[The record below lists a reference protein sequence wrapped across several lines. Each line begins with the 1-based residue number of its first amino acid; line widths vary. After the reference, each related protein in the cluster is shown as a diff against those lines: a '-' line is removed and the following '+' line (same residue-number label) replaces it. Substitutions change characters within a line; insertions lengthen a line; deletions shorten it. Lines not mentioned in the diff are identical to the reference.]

1 MLELNEFG
9 CVRRPLRHPFKRP
22 VHPGLLSFWLPA
34 VRKSAQGLL
43 DVSLLAGT
51 CLNCHVSD
59 PKLATSIP
67 VIAGKPE
74 AVLKAQL
81 LAYKSDLVPAGT
93 TIMNRLAK
101 GYSDDEIGAL
111 AAYFSKLDAKGFAPA
126 GVKK

>member
-1 MLELNEFG
+1 MFFPPARLKNNL
-9 CVRRPLRHPFKRP
+9 V
-22 VHPGLLSFWLPA
+22 LLAGIASAALIPA
-34 VRKSAQGLL
+34 APWSAARAQGVL

-74 AVLKAQL
+74 SILKAQL
-81 LAYKSDLVPAGT
+81 LVYKSGPAPTGT

-101 GYSDDEIGAL
+101 GYTDDEISAL
-111 AAYFSKLDAKGFAPA
+111 AAYFSKLDAKGFASG
-126 GVKK
+126 GVNK

>member
-1 MLELNEFG
+1 MVFFPA
-9 CVRRPLRHPFKRP
+9 RLRNNL
-22 VHPGLLSFWLPA
+22 VLLAGLASAALIAAAPRSSA
-34 VRKSAQGLL
+34 RAQGVL
-43 DVSLLAGT
+43 DVSLLAAT

-67 VIAGKPE
+67 FIAGKPE

-111 AAYFSKLDAKGFAPA
+111 AAYFSKLDAKRFAPA

>member
-1 MLELNEFG
+1 MFSFY
-9 CVRRPLRHPFKRP
+9 VRLKNSL
-22 VHPGLLSFWLPA
+22 VLLSGIASAALIAATPSSGA
-34 VRKSAQGLL
+34 RAQGVL

-81 LAYKSDLVPAGT
+81 LAYKSDHAPAGT

-101 GYSDDEIGAL
+101 GYSDDEVAAL

>member
-1 MLELNEFG
+1 MF
-9 CVRRPLRHPFKRP
+9 
-22 VHPGLLSFWLPA
+22 SFHAFLKNNLVYLASLASA
-34 VRKSAQGLL
+34 VLMAAAPWHGARAQGVL

-81 LAYKSDLVPAGT
+81 LAYKSDQAPAGT

-101 GYSDDEIGAL
+101 GYSDDEIAAL
-111 AAYFSKLDAKGFAPA
+111 AAYFSKLDAKGIVPA

>member
-1 MLELNEFG
+1 MFSSHARLKYNLVYLASLASTALIATVPWYG
-9 CVRRPLRHPFKRP
+9 VR
-22 VHPGLLSFWLPA
+22 
-34 VRKSAQGLL
+34 AQGVL
-43 DVSLLAGT
+43 DVSLVAGT

-81 LAYKSDLVPAGT
+81 LAYKSEQVPAGT

-101 GYSDDEIGAL
+101 GYSEDEIAAL

>member
-1 MLELNEFG
+1 MFFFPTRLKNNL
-9 CVRRPLRHPFKRP
+9 VLLA
-22 VHPGLLSFWLPA
+22 GLASVALIAAAPWSA
-34 VRKSAQGLL
+34 ARAQGVL

-93 TIMNRLAK
+93 TIMNRLGK

>member
-1 MLELNEFG
+1 MFFFPARLKNNL
-9 CVRRPLRHPFKRP
+9 V
-22 VHPGLLSFWLPA
+22 LLAGIASAALIPA
-34 VRKSAQGLL
+34 APWSAARAQGVL

-101 GYSDDEIGAL
+101 GYSDDEIRAL
-111 AAYFSKLDAKGFAPA
+111 AAYFSTLDAKGFGPG

>member
-1 MLELNEFG
+1 MFSFY
-9 CVRRPLRHPFKRP
+9 VRLKNSL
-22 VHPGLLSFWLPA
+22 VLLAGIAPA
-34 VRKSAQGLL
+34 ALIAATPWSGARALGVL

-81 LAYKSDLVPAGT
+81 LAYKSNQAPAGT

-101 GYSDDEIGAL
+101 GYSDDEVAAL
-111 AAYFSKLDAKGFAPA
+111 AAYFSELDAKGFAPA

>member
-1 MLELNEFG
+1 MFSFHALLKNNLV
-9 CVRRPLRHPFKRP
+9 CLA
-22 VHPGLLSFWLPA
+22 GLASA
-34 VRKSAQGLL
+34 AQGGL

-81 LAYKSDLVPAGT
+81 LAYKSDQAPAGT

-101 GYSDDEIGAL
+101 GYSDDEIAAL
-111 AAYFSKLDAKGFAPA
+111 AAYFSKLDAKGIVPA

>member
-1 MLELNEFG
+1 MFFS
-9 CVRRPLRHPFKRP
+9 RAPLKQSNARLASVLLVMSLSITPFAT
-22 VHPGLLSFWLPA
+22 VCGQTTF
-34 VRKSAQGLL
+34 
-43 DVSLLAGT
+43 DVSLLAGN

-59 PKLATSIP
+59 VKSATSIP

-81 LAYKSDLVPAGT
+81 LAYKSDKAPPGT

-101 GYSDDEIGAL
+101 GYSDDEIAAL
-111 AAYFSKLDAKGFAPA
+111 AVYFSTLDDKGVVSA

>member
-1 MLELNEFG
+1 MFFFPTRLKNNL
-9 CVRRPLRHPFKRP
+9 VLLA
-22 VHPGLLSFWLPA
+22 GLASAALIAAAPWSA
-34 VRKSAQGLL
+34 ARAQGVL
-43 DVSLLAGT
+43 DVSLLAGA

-81 LAYKSDLVPAGT
+81 LAYKSDQAPAGT

-101 GYSDDEIGAL
+101 GYNDDEIAAL

>member
-1 MLELNEFG
+1 MF
-9 CVRRPLRHPFKRP
+9 
-22 VHPGLLSFWLPA
+22 SFHARLKNNLVYLTSLAATALIAMAPWHA
-34 VRKSAQGLL
+34 VRAQGVL
-43 DVSLLAGT
+43 DISLLAGT

-81 LAYKSDLVPAGT
+81 LAYKSEQAPAGT

-101 GYSDDEIGAL
+101 GYSEDEIAAL
-111 AAYFSKLDAKGFAPA
+111 AAYFSTLDAKGFAPA

>member
-1 MLELNEFG
+1 MNKQRL
-9 CVRRPLRHPFKRP
+9 
-22 VHPGLLSFWLPA
+22 GLSSKGVSISVSFAMCAWVGILPA
-34 VRKSAQGLL
+34 HAQSTF
-43 DVSLLAGT
+43 DVSVTAGT
-51 CLNCHVSD
+51 CLNCHVSE

-81 LAYKSDLVPAGT
+81 LAYKSDQAPAGT
-93 TIMNRLAK
+93 TIMSRLAK
-101 GYSDDEIGAL
+101 GYNDDEIAAL

>member
-1 MLELNEFG
+1 MVFFPARLKNNL
-9 CVRRPLRHPFKRP
+9 V
-22 VHPGLLSFWLPA
+22 LLACLASAALIAAAPWSA
-34 VRKSAQGLL
+34 ARAQGVL

-59 PKLATSIP
+59 SKLATSIP
-67 VIAGKPE
+67 VIAGKSE

>member
-1 MLELNEFG
+1 MFFS
-9 CVRRPLRHPFKRP
+9 RAPLKQSNARLASVLLVMSLSITPFAT
-22 VHPGLLSFWLPA
+22 VC
-34 VRKSAQGLL
+34 AQTTF
-43 DVSLLAGT
+43 DVSLLAGN

-59 PKLATSIP
+59 VKSATSIP

-81 LAYKSDLVPAGT
+81 LAYKSDKAPPGT

-101 GYSDDEIGAL
+101 GYSDDEIAAL
-111 AAYFSKLDAKGFAPA
+111 AVYFSTLDDKGVVSA

>member
-1 MLELNEFG
+1 MFFFPTRLKNNL
-9 CVRRPLRHPFKRP
+9 VLLA
-22 VHPGLLSFWLPA
+22 GLASAALIAAAPWSA
-34 VRKSAQGLL
+34 ARAQGVL

-93 TIMNRLAK
+93 TIMNRLGK

>member
-1 MLELNEFG
+1 MVFFPARLKNNL
-9 CVRRPLRHPFKRP
+9 VLLA
-22 VHPGLLSFWLPA
+22 GLASAALIAAAPWSA
-34 VRKSAQGLL
+34 ARAQGVL

-101 GYSDDEIGAL
+101 GYNDDEIAAL

>member
-1 MLELNEFG
+1 MFSFY
-9 CVRRPLRHPFKRP
+9 VRLKNSL
-22 VHPGLLSFWLPA
+22 VLLAGIAPA
-34 VRKSAQGLL
+34 ALIAATPWSGARAQGVL

-81 LAYKSDLVPAGT
+81 LAYKSSQAPAGT

-101 GYSDDEIGAL
+101 GYSDDEVAAL

>member
-1 MLELNEFG
+1 MFFFPTRLKNNL
-9 CVRRPLRHPFKRP
+9 VLLA
-22 VHPGLLSFWLPA
+22 GLASAALIAAAPWSA
-34 VRKSAQGLL
+34 ARAQGVL

-74 AVLKAQL
+74 AVLKSQL
-81 LAYKSDLVPAGT
+81 LSYKSDQAPAGT

-101 GYSDDEIGAL
+101 GYNDDEIAAL

>member
-1 MLELNEFG
+1 MFFS
-9 CVRRPLRHPFKRP
+9 RPPLKQSNARLAGVSLVMSLTITPFAT
-22 VHPGLLSFWLPA
+22 VC
-34 VRKSAQGLL
+34 AQTTF
-43 DVSLLAGT
+43 DVSLLAGN

-59 PKLATSIP
+59 IKSATSIP

-81 LAYKSDLVPAGT
+81 LAYKSDQTPAGT

-101 GYSDDEIGAL
+101 GYSDGEIAAL
-111 AAYFSKLDAKGFAPA
+111 AAYFSTLDAKGVVSA

>member
-1 MLELNEFG
+1 MFSFY
-9 CVRRPLRHPFKRP
+9 VRLKNSL
-22 VHPGLLSFWLPA
+22 VLLAGIAPA
-34 VRKSAQGLL
+34 ALIAATPWSGARAQGVL

-81 LAYKSDLVPAGT
+81 LAYKSNQAPAGT

-101 GYSDDEIGAL
+101 GYSDDEVAAL
-111 AAYFSKLDAKGFAPA
+111 AAYFSELDAKGFAPA

>member
-1 MLELNEFG
+1 MFFFPTRLKNNL
-9 CVRRPLRHPFKRP
+9 VLLA
-22 VHPGLLSFWLPA
+22 GLASAALIAAAPWSA
-34 VRKSAQGLL
+34 ARAQGVL

-81 LAYKSDLVPAGT
+81 LAYKSDQAPAGT

-101 GYSDDEIGAL
+101 GYNDDEIAAL

>member
-1 MLELNEFG
+1 MFFFPTRLKNNL
-9 CVRRPLRHPFKRP
+9 VLLA
-22 VHPGLLSFWLPA
+22 GLA
-34 VRKSAQGLL
+34 SAALIAAAPWSAARAEGVL

-81 LAYKSDLVPAGT
+81 LAYKSDQAPAGT

-101 GYSDDEIGAL
+101 GYNDDEIAAL

>member
-1 MLELNEFG
+1 MFFFSARLKNSL
-9 CVRRPLRHPFKRP
+9 V
-22 VHPGLLSFWLPA
+22 LLAGIASASLMAATPWSGA
-34 VRKSAQGLL
+34 RAQGVL

-81 LAYKSDLVPAGT
+81 LAYKSDQAPAGT

-101 GYSDDEIGAL
+101 GYNDDEIAAL
-111 AAYFSKLDAKGFAPA
+111 AAYFSKLDAMGFAPA

>member
-1 MLELNEFG
+1 MFSLY
-9 CVRRPLRHPFKRP
+9 LRLKNSL
-22 VHPGLLSFWLPA
+22 VLLAGIAPA
-34 VRKSAQGLL
+34 ALIAATPWSGARAQGLL

-81 LAYKSDLVPAGT
+81 LAYKSNQAPAGT

-101 GYSDDEIGAL
+101 GYSDDEVAAL
-111 AAYFSKLDAKGFAPA
+111 AAYFSELDAKGFAPA

>member
-1 MLELNEFG
+1 MFFSRTPLKQSN
-9 CVRRPLRHPFKRP
+9 VRL
-22 VHPGLLSFWLPA
+22 VAVSLLLSLTITPFVA
-34 VRKSAQGLL
+34 VWAQSTF
-43 DVSLLAGT
+43 DVSLMAGN

-59 PKLATSIP
+59 IKSATSIP

-81 LAYKSDLVPAGT
+81 LAYKSDQTPAGT

-101 GYSDDEIGAL
+101 GYSDDEIAAL
-111 AAYFSKLDAKGFAPA
+111 AAYFSTLDAKGIVSA